1 MKMTVYKS
9 VLIAFL
15 FITFN
20 TTGLISQNSKSN
32 QGLIGFYNLENLFD
46 TIDAPDINDE
56 EFTPKGPRLWN
67 SAKYFDKLTNM
78 SSVISQIGTNLNPD
92 GLAIL
97 GVSEIENRNV
107 VEDLISQPKLKN
119 RNYHI
124 IHFDSYDNR
133 GIDLA
138 LIYSPKYFSPTHAKP
153 VPVKIYDGTKQIFTR
168 DILVV
173 SGLLMGEQVTFMV
186 NHWPSRRGG
195 ESLTNPWRISA
206 ASECRKIADS
216 LLTINP
222 DSRIVIMGD
231 LNDEPTSPSVKNY
244 IKTSG
249 NLKKLKQG
257 EMFNTMEH
265 FFVRGIGTLAY
276 KDAWG
281 LFDQIIISDGW
292 IRDSKKGLV
301 FEKSFIFNKEFL
313 LQKTGKYKGY
323 PLRTFNGNEYAYG
336 FSDHL
341 PVFISFTKK

>member
-1 MKMTVYKS
+1 MSAYKLVFF
-9 VLIAFL
+9 VLFYFTI
-15 FITFN
+15 N
-20 TTGLISQNSKSN
+20 STGLLAQNIKSN
-32 QGLIGFYNLENLFD
+32 HGLIGFYNLENLFD

-56 EFTPKGPRLWN
+56 EFTPKGAKLWN
-67 SAKYFDKLTNM
+67 TAKYYDKLENM

-92 GLAIL
+92 GLAVL
-97 GVSEIENRNV
+97 GVCEIENRRV
-107 VEDLISQPKLKN
+107 LEDLVSQSKLKN

-124 IHFDSYDNR
+124 VHFDSYDSR

-138 LIYSPKYFSPTHAKP
+138 LIYSPKYFSPIQAKP

-173 SGLLMGEQVTFMV
+173 SGLLLGEPVTFMV

-206 ASECRKIADS
+206 ASECRKIVDS

-222 DSRIVIMGD
+222 ESRIVVMGD

-257 EMFNTMEH
+257 EMYNTMEQ
-265 FFVRGIGTLAY
+265 FYVRGIGTLAY

-301 FEKSFIFNKEFL
+301 FEKSYIFNKEFL

-341 PVFISFTKK
+341 PVFISFIKKVN

>member
-1 MKMTVYKS
+1 MSTYKS
-9 VLIAFL
+9 IFFVIIFFAFNSTAL
-15 FITFN
+15 H
-20 TTGLISQNSKSN
+20 SQNSKPN

-56 EFTPKGPRLWN
+56 EFTPTGPRLWN
-67 SAKYFDKLTNM
+67 SAKYYDKLNNM
-78 SSVISQIGTNLNPD
+78 SMVISQMGINLNPE

-97 GVSEIENRNV
+97 GVCEIENRTV
-107 VEDLISQPKLKN
+107 LEDLVSQPKLKS

-124 IHFDSYDNR
+124 VHFDSYDSR

-138 LIYSPKYFSPTHAKP
+138 LLYSPKYFSPINAKP
-153 VPVKIYDGTKQIFTR
+153 VPVKIYDGSKQIFTR

-173 SGLLMGEQVTFMV
+173 SGILLGEPVTFMV

-206 ASECRKIADS
+206 ASECRKIVDS
-216 LLTINP
+216 LLSINP
-222 DSRIVIMGD
+222 DSRIIIMGD
-231 LNDEPTSPSVKNY
+231 LNDEPISPSVKNFL
-244 IKTSG
+244 KTSG
-249 NLKKLKQG
+249 NIKKLKQG
-257 EMFNTMEH
+257 EMYNTMEN

-281 LFDQIIISDGW
+281 LFDQIIISDAW
-292 IRDSKKGLV
+292 IRDNKRGLV

-313 LQKTGKYKGY
+313 LQRTGKYKGY